1 MEISQFSGM
10 LQSNGISATSAAQS
24 RPPPPPP
31 PQDELSDYMDESKE
45 DTEVK
50 AFMESVMEMEASGT
64 FDAESLAAN
73 APASMKEYAEENGV
87 DLKSFFEQKHEQHS
101 QRGGMPPPPQSGQ
114 AGSYASTSMLGS
126 AESTLMETLS
136 SSISI
141 NTTA

>member
-10 LQSNGISATSAAQS
+10 LQSNGISATSTAQS
-24 RPPPPPP
+24 RPPPPP
-31 PQDELSDYMDESKE
+31 PQDELSDYMDESSE

-87 DLKSFFEQKHEQHS
+87 DLKSFFEQKHEQHN
-101 QRGGMPPPPQSGQ
+101 QRGSMPPPPPANQ
-114 AGSYASTSMLGS
+114 AGNYASTSMLGS